1 MVIVGVRRGCCG
13 SDGCFEG
20 EKIKKKNGD
29 NLLMLKFRM
38 IKKVF

>member
-1 MVIVGVRRGCCG
+1 MMVALKVKKLR
-13 SDGCFEG
+13 
-20 EKIKKKNGD
+20 KKNGD